1 MAGDSQAGEC
11 VLVKFVIQNKFDQ
24 GALACLRI
32 PRHSPTL
39 RERNASGG
47 FMFAVRSRNFHFS
60 LILAAALAVS
70 MLPSAGQAYTPEQE
84 QACSRA
90 AFRRCAA
97 EIPDVDR
104 VTLCMI
110 RSKYQ
115 LTPGCQ
121 AFF

>member
-60 LILAAALAVS
+60 LILAAALAAS
-70 MLPSAGQAYTPEQE
+70 MLPSAAQAYTPEPQ
-84 QACSRA
+84 QACSGDA
-90 AFRRCAA
+90 VQLFGA
-97 EIPDVDR
+97 ESV
-104 VTLCMI
+104 VV
-110 RSKYQ
+110 
-115 LTPGCQ
+115 
-121 AFF
+121 